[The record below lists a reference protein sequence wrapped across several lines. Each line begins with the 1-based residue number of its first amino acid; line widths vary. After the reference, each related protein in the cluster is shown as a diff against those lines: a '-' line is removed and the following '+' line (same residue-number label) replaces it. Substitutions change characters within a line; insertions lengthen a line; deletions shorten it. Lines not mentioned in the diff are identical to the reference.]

1 MKNLNSMIE
10 NAAAAVARGRAKL
23 RAALM
28 GGATA
33 LATHLCT
40 APAYAADP
48 PRLPNFDSD
57 KFCRDLRVPILS
69 IYPEAVY
76 RMCMAQEKLGQDH
89 LRAILAQIDPDLM
102 MHCQLIVAQQVPA
115 GSYWLFDSC
124 VRHP

>member
-1 MKNLNSMIE
+1 MTNMSSRIAGT
-10 NAAAAVARGRAKL
+10 AASAVHGQAKL
-23 RAALM
+23 RVALI

-33 LATHLCT
+33 LAIHLCT
-40 APAYAADP
+40 APACAADP

-69 IYPEAVY
+69 IYPEVVY
-76 RMCMAQEKLGQDH
+76 RMCMTQEQLGQDH
-89 LRAILAQIDPDLM
+89 LRAILVQIDPDLM
-102 MHCQLIVAQQVPA
+102 MHCQLIVTQHVPG